1 MEDSLK
7 DITLESRFYLWIKA
21 MLLDRFILKP
31 YKTAFTKFHT
41 TIISPAI
48 TKRSLQNPVF

>member
-21 MLLDRFILKP
+21 MLLDHFILKP